1 MGKNRF
7 QISKLQ
13 RWVLIG
19 WGVALV
25 AHLLLF
31 SPLPLLWRTAA
42 TTIILAFT
50 PGLFLVLWLIG
61 RDALLTTGE
70 TLLYSWTAGYA
81 VWIWGILFLSYLP
94 RGLTQLTVL
103 LAFDLLAL
111 LFCGLAL
118 YKANRWQTPAPN
130 GAERLLCDYPITQS
144 PTGITFWLGL
154 IVLLAT
160 AIFLRFANLN
170 YAEFQGDEAKVM
182 LPAAAL
188 LQGQEEVLFTYRKGP
203 TEIVIPAGQ
212 LALLGEIDEGAARAP
227 FAFGNIL
234 CLLAVFGLGWRLF
247 GGATMQP
254 PSPRPKGSRPQ
265 FGGGT
270 VVHAMVPSLI
280 RGGLGRGEQLYSA
293 TGALAGWLAAMLL
306 ALDGYFIGLTRIVQ
320 YQSLIFLMGV
330 FTLYPLVCLRF
341 SQADEQ
347 AIRARLPGYLLLTA
361 LFAATS
367 AVTHYEGFLVWL
379 PALYLCWLLWRQSTL
394 RRSLLL
400 ALLPAL
406 LLGGALLVAF
416 YLPFLR
422 HPAFVATVERY
433 SSDVVGE
440 GAMLYN
446 RLGAF
451 AAKGVLY
458 NTPVAFGL
466 TLAALLGGILR
477 LWARGQGWIYRAGL
491 VVSGLCMAAAIFA
504 SNQADMSERAAL
516 VLLCIAGVVVLPP
529 LLLPTVTTAERV
541 LWWWLS
547 IPFLI
552 AAFLLEDPNTHF
564 YIFYTPWMLL
574 CGLVLARLWQ
584 RVQAWWG
591 VGPARLIGVGLCLL
605 CTLFFGGYAYA
616 FFVYAPA
623 EVVRHWHEQTVL
635 PKWLMWQTPQ
645 DHSLFGMPHYSGW
658 EVVNQLYAAGTLQ
671 GSYVSNVR
679 HWIPEWYIHN
689 AIYCENDP
697 EVVLIE
703 RLERLD
709 EQVELHE
716 LMGDAYSL
724 WGIIQAYNEPRL
736 EIYRRQPA
744 PAAVVQLTAPLS
756 VTAPYT
762 IPFEIA
768 SAELLP
774 PTTPVA
780 YRFGDQLE
788 LIGYRLPTT
797 TSRLGGQLPLV
808 LVWRGLPTLGRNYTF
823 FAQLLDAN
831 QRKSGQLDTA
841 LSCNAGPTSEWAV
854 GETMPGYYQIPIF
867 PTESAGVYQLVIG
880 LYDSQSVERLPLY
893 TANGEALG
901 DALPLAEITIEP

>member
-7 QISKLQ
+7 QVSNLQ
-13 RWVLIG
+13 RWVLLG

-31 SPLPLLWRTAA
+31 SPAPLLWRTAA
-42 TTIILAFT
+42 ATIILAFT

-70 TLLYSWTAGYA
+70 ILLTGWTTGYA
-81 VWIWGILFLSYLP
+81 LWIWGILFLSYLP
-94 RGLTQLTVL
+94 GGLTQFAVL
-103 LAFDLLAL
+103 VAFDLLAL

-118 YKANRWQTPAPN
+118 YRANRGGTPETNQPSN
-130 GAERLLCDYPITQS
+130 HPTTQ
-144 PTGITFWLGL
+144 PPLGITFWLGL
-154 IVLLAT
+154 VVLLAS

-247 GGATMQP
+247 GGGTTQLP
-254 PSPRPKGSRPQ
+254 PPRPKGSRPQ
-265 FGGGT
+265 VGGGT
-270 VVHAMVPSLI
+270 IVHTTIPSLS
-280 RGGLGRGEQLYSA
+280 RGGVGRGE

-341 SQADEQ
+341 IKVDQQAV
-347 AIRARLPGYLLLTA
+347 RVRLPGYLLVTA

-379 PALYLCWLLWRQSTL
+379 PALYLCWLLWRQVEVQRDL
-394 RRSLLL
+394 WM

-406 LLGGALLVAF
+406 LIGGVLLVAF

-422 HPAFVATVERY
+422 HPAFADTVERY
-433 SSDVVGE
+433 SSDVVGQ
-440 GAMLYN
+440 GVLLYN

-466 TLAALLGGILR
+466 TVAGLLGGILWLWQRGGGR
-477 LWARGQGWIYRAGL
+477 LYRTGL
-491 VVSGLCMAAAIFA
+491 VVSSLSMVAAIFGA
-504 SNQADMSERAAL
+504 AQGEMSEWAAF
-516 VLLCIAGVVVLPP
+516 VLLCIVGLIVLPP
-529 LLLPTVTTAERV
+529 LVLPTVTAAERL

-547 IPFLI
+547 LPFLI

-564 YIFYTPWMLL
+564 YIFYAPWLLL
-574 CGLVLARLWQ
+574 CGWVFANLWQ
-584 RVQAWWG
+584 RWRERWSAV
-591 VGPARLIGVGLCLL
+591 PAQFVGVGLCLL
-605 CTLFFGGYAYA
+605 GTMLFGGYAYA

-623 EVVRHWHEQTVL
+623 EVVRHWQEQTVL
-635 PKWLMWQTPQ
+635 PKWLTWQTPQ

-658 EVVNQLYAAGTLQ
+658 EVVNQLYANGTLQ
-671 GSYVSNVR
+671 GSYLTNVR
-679 HWIPEWYIHN
+679 HWIPEWYIRN

-697 EVVLIE
+697 DVVLIE
-703 RLERLD
+703 RLERLE
-709 EQVELHE
+709 EQAELHA
-716 LMGDAYSL
+716 LMGDAYRL
-724 WGIIQAYNEPRL
+724 WGIIQAYGEPRL
-736 EIYRRQPA
+736 EIYRRQDTA
-744 PAAVVQLTAPLS
+744 PAEVLQLTAPLS

-768 SAELLP
+768 SVELLP
-774 PTTPVA
+774 PTTPTN
-780 YRFGDQLE
+780 YRFGDQLS
-788 LIGYRLPTT
+788 LVGYRLPTT
-797 TSRLGGQLPLV
+797 TVRVGQQLPLV
-808 LVWRGLPTLGRNYTF
+808 LVWQGLPALSRDYTV

-831 QRKSGQLDTA
+831 QRKIGQLDTA
-841 LSCNAGPTSEWAV
+841 LSCNAGPTSEWQV

-867 PTESAGVYQLVIG
+867 PEESPGVYQLVIG
-880 LYDSQSVERLPLY
+880 LYDSQSIGRLPLY
-893 TANGEALG
+893 AASGEALG
-901 DALPLAEITIEP
+901 DALPLAQITVEP

>member
-7 QISKLQ
+7 QSSKLEQ
-13 RWVLIG
+13 WMLLG

-31 SPLPLLWRTAA
+31 SPVPLLWRTAA
-42 TTIILAFT
+42 ATIILAFT
-50 PGLFLVLWLIG
+50 PGLFLVLWVMG
-61 RDALLTTGE
+61 RDKLLTAGE
-70 TLLYSWTAGYA
+70 ILLYGWTAGYA
-81 VWIWGILFLSYLP
+81 LWIWGILFLSYLP
-94 RGLTQLTVL
+94 GGLSQFGVL

-118 YKANRWQTPAPN
+118 YKTNRGEMAEPN
-130 GAERLLCDYPITQS
+130 Q
-144 PTGITFWLGL
+144 PTVGTTFWLGL
-154 IVLLAT
+154 LVLLAV
-160 AIFLRFANLN
+160 AIFLRFTNLN

-188 LQGQEEVLFTYRKGP
+188 LQGQEEVLLTYRKGP

-212 LALLGEIDEGAARAP
+212 LALVGEIDEGAARAP
-227 FAFGNIL
+227 FTFGNIL

-247 GGATMQP
+247 GG
-254 PSPRPKGSRPQ
+254 
-265 FGGGT
+265 
-270 VVHAMVPSLI
+270 
-280 RGGLGRGEQLYSA
+280 GL
-293 TGALAGWLAAMLL
+293 GALAGWLAAMLL

-330 FTLYPLVCLRF
+330 FTLYPLVSLCF
-341 SQADEQ
+341 GKVDPP
-347 AIRARLPGYLLLTA
+347 AIRVRLPGYLLLTA

-379 PALYLCWLLWRQSTL
+379 PALYLCWLLWRQPAV
-394 RRSLLL
+394 RRSLLM

-406 LLGGALLVAF
+406 LLGGLLLAAF

-422 HPAFVATVERY
+422 HPAFASTVERY
-433 SSDVVGE
+433 SSDVVGQ
-440 GAMLYN
+440 GVLLYN

-466 TLAALLGGILR
+466 TLAGLFGGVLW
-477 LWARGQGWIYRAGL
+477 LWARGQGRCYRVGL
-491 VVSGLCMAAAIFA
+491 VVSGLCMAAAIA
-504 SNQADMSERAAL
+504 VANRTEMSEGAAL
-516 VLLCIAGVVVLPP
+516 VLFCIVGLVLLPP
-529 LLLPTVTTAERV
+529 LVLPTVTTAERL

-547 IPFLI
+547 LPLLI

-574 CGLVLARLWQ
+574 CGWVFANLWQ
-584 RVQAWWG
+584 RWRDQWG
-591 VGPARLIGVGLCLL
+591 VIPARFVGVGLCLL
-605 CTLFFGGYAYA
+605 FMTLFGGYAYL

-623 EVVRHWHEQTVL
+623 EVVRHWRDQTIL

-658 EVVNQLYAAGTLQ
+658 EVVNQLYANDALE
-671 GSYVSNVR
+671 GSYLSNVR
-679 HWIPEWYIHN
+679 HWIPEWYIRN
-689 AIYCENDP
+689 AIYCENNPD
-697 EVVLIE
+697 VVLIE
-703 RLERLD
+703 RLERLE
-709 EQVELHE
+709 EQAELHE

-724 WGIIQAYNEPRL
+724 WGVIYAYDEPRL
-736 EIYRRQPA
+736 EIYRRAPA
-744 PAAVVQLTAPLS
+744 PPEVVQLTAPMS
-756 VTAPYT
+756 VTMPYT

-768 SAELLP
+768 SAELPP
-774 PTTPVA
+774 PTTPVN
-780 YRFGDQLE
+780 YRFGDQLA

-797 TSRLGGQLPLV
+797 TVRVGERLPLV
-808 LVWRGLPTLGRNYTF
+808 LVWQGLPALSRDYTL

-831 QRKSGQLDTA
+831 QRKIGQLDTA
-841 LSCNAGPTSEWAV
+841 LSCNAGPTSEWQV

-867 PTESAGVYQLVIG
+867 PGESPGVYGLVIG
-880 LYDSQSVERLPLY
+880 LYDSQSIERLPLY
-893 TANGEALG
+893 AATGEVLG
-901 DALPLAEITIEP
+901 DALPLAQITVEP

>member
-1 MGKNRF
+1 MGQNRF
-7 QISKLQ
+7 QVAKMQ
-13 RWVLIG
+13 RWVLLG

-31 SPLPLLWRTAA
+31 SPVPLLWRTAA

-61 RDALLTTGE
+61 RDALLTVGE
-70 TLLYSWTAGYA
+70 TLLYSWSAGYA
-81 VWIWGILFLSYLP
+81 LWIWGILFLSYLP
-94 RGLTQLTVL
+94 GGLTQLTVL

-111 LFCGLAL
+111 FFCGLAL
-118 YKANRWQTPAPN
+118 YKANRKQAPN
-130 GAERLLCDYPITQS
+130 GAERPLCDHPITQS
-144 PTGITFWLGL
+144 PGSAAYWLGL

-160 AIFLRFANLN
+160 AFFLRFTNLD

-247 GGATMQP
+247 GGATIPLLP
-254 PSPRPKGSRPQ
+254 PNLPQ
-265 FGGGT
+265 TGAGT
-270 VVHAMVPSLI
+270 VERSTVPTLS
-280 RGGLGRGEQLYSA
+280 RRGEPLHSA

-320 YQSLIFLMGV
+320 YQSLIFLMAV

-341 SQADEQ
+341 AQADEQ
-347 AIRARLPGYLLLTA
+347 TIRVRLPGHLLLAA

-367 AVTHYEGFLVWL
+367 AVTHYEGILVWL
-379 PALYLCWLLWRQSTL
+379 PALYLCWLLWRQPAL
-394 RRSLLL
+394 RRNLLL

-406 LLGGALLVAF
+406 ALGGALLAAF

-422 HPAFVATVERY
+422 HPAFAATVERY

-466 TLAALLGGILR
+466 TLAALLGGILW
-477 LWARGQGWIYRAGL
+477 LWARGQGWRYRVGL
-491 VVSGLCMAAAIFA
+491 VVSGLCMAAAIFVG
-504 SNQADMSERAAL
+504 NQAEMGEGAAF
-516 VLLCIAGVVVLPP
+516 VLLCAVGAVVLPP
-529 LLLPTVTTAERV
+529 LVLPTVITAERV

-547 IPFLI
+547 LPFMI

-574 CGLVLARLWQ
+574 CGLILARLWQ
-584 RVQAWWG
+584 RWQEWG
-591 VGPARLIGVGLCLL
+591 GIGPARLVGVGLCLL

-671 GSYVSNVR
+671 GNYLTNVR
-679 HWIPEWYIHN
+679 HWIPEWYIRN
-689 AIYCENDP
+689 AVYCENDP
-697 EVVLIE
+697 DVVLIE
-703 RLERLD
+703 RLERLE
-709 EQVELHE
+709 EQAELHA

-744 PAAVVQLTAPLS
+744 PATVVQLTAPLS

-762 IPFEIA
+762 IPFAIA
-768 SAELLP
+768 SVELLP
-774 PTTPVA
+774 PMTAVA

-797 TSRLGGQLPLV
+797 TARLGGQLPLV
-808 LVWRGLPTLGRNYTF
+808 LAWRGLPALGRDYTL
-823 FAQLLDAN
+823 FAQLLNAN
-831 QRKSGQLDTA
+831 QRKIGQLDTA
-841 LSCNAGPTSEWAV
+841 LSCNAGPTSEWTV
-854 GETMPGYYQIPIF
+854 GETMPGYYQIPIL
-867 PTESAGVYQLVIG
+867 PAESPGVYQLVIG

-893 TANGEALG
+893 AASGEALG

>member
-7 QISKLQ
+7 QGSNLQ
-13 RWVLIG
+13 QWVLLG

-31 SPLPLLWRTAA
+31 SSLPLAWRTAA
-42 TTIILAFT
+42 ATIILAFT

-61 RDALLTTGE
+61 RDALLTIGE

-81 VWIWGILFLSYLP
+81 IWIWGILFLSYLP
-94 RGLTQLTVL
+94 GGLTQFEVL
-103 LAFDLLAL
+103 LAFDLLTL

-118 YKANRWQTPAPN
+118 YRANRKQLSAPN
-130 GAERLLCDYPITQS
+130 GAERPLCDHPIAQS
-144 PTGITFWLGL
+144 PAGITFWLAL
-154 IVLLAT
+154 IFLLAT

-212 LALLGEIDEGAARAP
+212 LALLEEIDEGAARAP

-234 CLLAVFGLGWRLF
+234 CLLAVFGLGWHLF
-247 GGATMQP
+247 GGGTTQLP
-254 PSPRPKGSRPQ
+254 PPRPKGSRPQ
-265 FGGGT
+265 VGGGT
-270 VVHAMVPSLI
+270 IVRTTIPSPS
-280 RGGLGRGEQLYSA
+280 RGGVGR
-293 TGALAGWLAAMLL
+293 GALAGWVAAMLL

-320 YQSLIFLMGV
+320 YQSVIFLMGV
-330 FTLYPLVCLRF
+330 FTLYPLVCLIF
-341 SQADEQ
+341 SKIDAQ
-347 AIRARLPGYLLLTA
+347 AIRVRLPGYLLLTA

-379 PALYLCWLLWRQSTL
+379 PALYLCWLLWREAAV
-394 RRSLLL
+394 RRSLLI

-406 LLGGALLVAF
+406 VIGGVLLLAF

-422 HPAFVATVERY
+422 HPAFADTVERY
-433 SSDVVGE
+433 SSDVVGQ
-440 GAMLYN
+440 GALLYN

-451 AAKGVLY
+451 GAKGVLY

-466 TLAALLGGILR
+466 TVAALLGGILWLWQRGSGR
-477 LWARGQGWIYRAGL
+477 LYRVGL
-491 VVSGLCMAAAIFA
+491 VVSGLCMVAAIVGGA
-504 SNQADMSERAAL
+504 QGERSQWAAF
-516 VLLCIAGVVVLPP
+516 VLLGLVGVVLLPP
-529 LLLPTVTTAERV
+529 LVLPTVTAAERL

-547 IPFLI
+547 LPFLI

-564 YIFYTPWMLL
+564 YIFYTPWLLL
-574 CGLVLARLWQ
+574 CGWIFANLWQ
-584 RVQAWWG
+584 HWRERWG
-591 VGPARLIGVGLCLL
+591 VGPARLVGAGLCLF
-605 CTLFFGGYAYA
+605 CTLFFGGYAYV

-623 EVVRHWHEQTVL
+623 EVVRHWQQQTVL
-635 PKWLMWQTPQ
+635 PRWLMWQTPQ

-658 EVVNQLYAAGTLQ
+658 EVVNQLYADGTLQ
-671 GSYVSNVR
+671 GSYLSNVR
-679 HWIPEWYIHN
+679 HWIPEWYLRN

-703 RLERLD
+703 RLERLE
-709 EQVELHE
+709 EQAELHE

-724 WGIIQAYNEPRL
+724 WGMIQAYNEPRL
-736 EIYRRQPA
+736 EIYRRAPA
-744 PAAVVQLTAPLS
+744 PPAVVQLTAPMT

-768 SAELLP
+768 SVELLP
-774 PTTPVA
+774 PMTPVS
-780 YRFGDQLE
+780 YRFGDQLA

-797 TSRLGGQLPLV
+797 TVRVGEPLPLV
-808 LVWRGLPTLGRNYTF
+808 LVWQGLPALSRDYTL
-823 FAQLLDAN
+823 FAQLLNAN
-831 QRKSGQLDTA
+831 QRKIGQLDTA
-841 LSCNAGPTSEWAV
+841 LSCNAGPTSEWQV
-854 GETMPGYYQIPIF
+854 GETMPGYYRLPIF
-867 PTESAGVYQLVIG
+867 PEESPGVYQLVIG

-893 TANGEALG
+893 TATGEALG
-901 DALPLAEITIEP
+901 DALPLAEITVEP